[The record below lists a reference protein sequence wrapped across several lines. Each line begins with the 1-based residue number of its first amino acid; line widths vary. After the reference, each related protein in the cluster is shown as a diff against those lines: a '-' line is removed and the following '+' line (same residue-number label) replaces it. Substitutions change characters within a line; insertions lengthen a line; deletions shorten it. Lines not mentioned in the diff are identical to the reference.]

1 MPERGGCTDSIRAQI
16 FPPSSSPW
24 GVDQLHRVDE
34 REEDGERL
42 RSRSPNQQ
50 PQHLRESCLLAS
62 VPGQPWSSGEELA
75 SVAVTQGEKARK
87 HLSKGL
93 LVTLELCW
101 EWQAWS
107 PPHGVAGPQDG
118 CSPSH
123 PIRAGSF
130 GESRHRQGT

>member
-1 MPERGGCTDSIRAQI
+1 MMEYVTQIGAVELEERCKVPDSSRHA
-16 FPPSSSPW
+16 W
-24 GVDQLHRVDE
+24 TKTE